1 MRELD
6 GRTAFVTGSDPAPV
20 GDRVVE
26 AIRAGEFY
34 IFTHPQMRPAFE
46 SRFHEIVAAQ
56 QA

>member
-1 MRELD
+1 VSGRLD
-6 GRTAFVTGSDPAPV
+6 GGKTIGQGVPRPV
-20 GDRVVE
+20 EVR
-26 AIRAGEFY
+26 RAGKFY